1 MSETTALDEA
11 FAVMEAGGDDER
23 LAWYG
28 VLANQLLL
36 LLLEG
41 EPEGEDVSPKI
52 ARVEG
57 APYVLAFDSEEKL
70 AEFAEGMAESA
81 TLPGRVLVGMLAGQ
95 GLGLAVNLGA
105 ASAQLLPQEAVN
117 WFAATLSEE
126 AVEAEGVRPGVLTP
140 PRHVPDGLVAALE
153 GKLEGLAG
161 LAQSAWLAEAERGR
175 LVLAF
180 LAAAPGAERALAG
193 AMREALAFSGA
204 EVELDVAFLS
214 GRDGLSA
221 AAMANGVELTMT
233 APPEPERPAKP
244 LPPGMD
250 PSKPPKLR

>member
-1 MSETTALDEA
+1 MTALDDA
-11 FAVMEAGGDDER
+11 FAAMEAGGDEER

-36 LLLEG
+36 LLLDG
-41 EPEGEDVSPKI
+41 EPDGDDVTPRI

-57 APYVLAFDSEEKL
+57 APYVLAFDSEERL
-70 AEFAEGMAESA
+70 ADFAETVATSA

-117 WFAATLSEE
+117 WLSATLTDE
-126 AVEAEGVRPGVLTP
+126 AVEGGARPGVLTP
-140 PRHVPDGLVAALE
+140 PQNPLPASLVPALE
-153 GKLEGLAG
+153 AKLDGLAG
-161 LAQSAWLAEAERGR
+161 LAQSAWLAEAEAGR

-180 LAAAPGAERALAG
+180 LGAAPGAERALAG

-204 EVELDVAFLS
+204 EVELDVVFLS

-221 AAMANGVELTMT
+221 AAEANGVELTMT
-233 APPEPERPAKP
+233 APPEPDKP
-244 LPPGMD
+244 EPVLPPGMD
-250 PSKPPKLR
+250 PTKPPKLR

>member
-1 MSETTALDEA
+1 MTETTELDTA
-11 FAVMEAGGDDER
+11 FAAMEAGGDAAR

-28 VLANQLLL
+28 TLANQILL

-41 EPEGEDVSPKI
+41 EPEGESVEPRI

-57 APYVLAFDSEEKL
+57 APYALAFDSEEKL
-70 AEFAEGMAESA
+70 AEFAEEVASSA
-81 TLPGRVLVGMLAGQ
+81 ALPGRVLAQMLAGQ

-105 ASAQLLPQEAVN
+105 ASAQLLPPSAVT
-117 WFAATLSEE
+117 WLVETLTEE
-126 AVEAEGVRPGVLTP
+126 AEEIGIHPGVLTP
-140 PRHVPDGLVAALE
+140 PRALPEGLVAALE
-153 GKLEGLAG
+153 GKLAGLAG
-161 LAQSAWLAEAERGR
+161 LAASAWLAEAEAGR

-180 LAAAPGAERALAG
+180 LATQPGAERALAG

-221 AAMANGVELTMT
+221 AAEANGVELTLT
-233 APPEPERPAKP
+233 APPEPEEPEP
-244 LPPGMD
+244 VVPPGMD
-250 PSKPPKLR
+250 PSKPPKIR